1 MVEQAR
7 VLDGH
12 TMAEPARHKPAAALG
27 AILVPV
33 LRVGVPV
40 ALLVL
45 WEIAVRAGI
54 IPARFFP
61 APSALF
67 AEIWADLL
75 SGKLLV
81 DTLSSLNRLVWGLS
95 IGVVLGVAIG
105 MAMALWREVDAA
117 LGVTV
122 HVLRAIP
129 PITWIGF
136 SILWF
141 GLGNRPAIFLIV
153 LGTVFPLLLNTYA
166 GVKQVDV
173 IYLRAARNLGAHGFL
188 LFRDVVLA
196 AALPSILTGL
206 RVSLGLAWIL
216 MVVGELIAVPA
227 GLGDTLMRA
236 QDYDQTDRMLA
247 YMILI
252 GFYGYLSDLLLV
264 AVSHRLLRWQRGIEG

>member
-12 TMAEPARHKPAAALG
+12 TMAEPARRKPAAEPN
-27 AILVPV
+27 AILVPL
-33 LRVGVPV
+33 LRIGVPV

-45 WEIAVRAGI
+45 WEIAVRTGI

-67 AEIWADLL
+67 AEIWADLR
-75 SGKLLV
+75 SGKLVV

-105 MAMALWREVDAA
+105 MAMALWRPVDAA

-153 LGTVFPLLLNTYA
+153 LGTVFPMLLNTYA

>member
-1 MVEQAR
+1 MVEHAR
-7 VLDGH
+7 VLDGQA
-12 TMAEPARHKPAAALG
+12 MAEPARFKPAAAPG
-27 AILVPV
+27 AVLLPA

-45 WEIAVRAGI
+45 WEIAVHAGI

-75 SGKLLV
+75 SGKLLI
-81 DTLSSLNRLVWGLS
+81 DTLSSLYRLVWGLS
-95 IGVVLGVAIG
+95 IGVVLGIAIG

-153 LGTVFPLLLNTYA
+153 LGTVFPMLLNTYA

-188 LFRDVVLA
+188 LFREVVLA

-247 YMILI
+247 YMLLI
-252 GFYGYLSDLLLV
+252 GFYGYLSDLLLA
-264 AVSHRLLRWQRGIEG
+264 AVSRRLLRWQRGIEG

>member
-1 MVEQAR
+1 MSAVGGHALTRSVQGRRKATVLR
-7 VLDGH
+7 VGLI
-12 TMAEPARHKPAAALG
+12 PL
-27 AILVPV
+27 
-33 LRVGVPV
+33 LRVGVPLL
-40 ALLVL
+40 LLVL
-45 WEIAVRAGI
+45 WEIAVRAGV

-67 AEIWADLL
+67 AEIWSDLV

-81 DTLSSLNRLVWGLS
+81 DTLSSLYRLAWGLS
-95 IGVVLGVAIG
+95 IGVVLGVGIG
-105 MAMALWREVDAA
+105 MTMALSRPVDAA
-117 LGVTV
+117 LGVIV
-122 HVLRAIP
+122 QVLRAIP

-153 LGTVFPLLLNTYA
+153 LGTMFPMLLNTYA

-206 RVSLGLAWIL
+206 RVSMGLGWIL

-247 YMILI
+247 YMLLI
-252 GFYGYLSDLLLV
+252 GFYGYLSDVLIV
-264 AVSHRLLRWQRGIEG
+264 SVSHRLLRWQRGIEG

>member
-1 MVEQAR
+1 MVESAR
-7 VLDGH
+7 VLGGAVTDRGRD
-12 TMAEPARHKPAAALG
+12 AVPAASRLG
-27 AILVPV
+27 LLPL

-45 WEIAVRAGI
+45 WEIAVRSGV

-67 AEIWADLL
+67 AEIWTDLR
-75 SGKLLV
+75 SGKLVV
-81 DTLSSLNRLVWGLS
+81 DTFASLYRLAWGLA

-105 MAMALWREVDAA
+105 MAMALSRAIDAA
-117 LGVTV
+117 LGVTIQ
-122 HVLRAIP
+122 VLRAIP

-141 GLGNRPAIFLIV
+141 GLGNHPAIFLIV
-153 LGTVFPLLLNTYA
+153 LGVVFPMLLNTYA

-173 IYLRAARNLGAHGFL
+173 IYLRAARNLGAHGFM
-188 LFRDVVLA
+188 LFKDVVLA

-216 MVVGELIAVPA
+216 MVVGELIAVPS

-236 QDYDQTDRMLA
+236 QDYDQTDQMLA

-252 GFYGYLSDLLLV
+252 GFYGYLSDLAVV
-264 AVSHRLLRWQRGIEG
+264 ALSRHLLRWQRGIEG

>member
-1 MVEQAR
+1 MVKQASA
-7 VLDGH
+7 LS
-12 TMAEPARHKPAAALG
+12 APAVAARAPAAPRAWPRPGL
-27 AILVPV
+27 LPV

-40 ALLVL
+40 ALLL
-45 WEIAVRAGI
+45 AWEIAVRVGL
-54 IPARFFP
+54 IPVRFFP
-61 APSALF
+61 APTALL
-67 AEIWADLL
+67 AEVWADLL
-75 SGKLLV
+75 TGKLLV
-81 DTLSSLNRLVWGLS
+81 DTLSSLYRLGWGLG
-95 IGVVLGVAIG
+95 IGVVLGVLLG
-105 MAMALWREVDAA
+105 MVMGLSRQADAA

-122 HVLRAIP
+122 QVLRAIP

-153 LGTVFPLLLNTYA
+153 LGTVFPMLLNTYS
-166 GVKQVDV
+166 GVRQVDV
-173 IYLRAARNLGAHGFL
+173 IYLRAARNLGARGLL
-188 LFRDVVLA
+188 LFKDVVLA

-236 QDYDQTDRMLA
+236 QDYGQTARMLA

-252 GFYGYLSDLLLV
+252 GFYGYLSDLVLV
-264 AVSHRLLRWQRGIEG
+264 AVSRRLLRWQRTIDG